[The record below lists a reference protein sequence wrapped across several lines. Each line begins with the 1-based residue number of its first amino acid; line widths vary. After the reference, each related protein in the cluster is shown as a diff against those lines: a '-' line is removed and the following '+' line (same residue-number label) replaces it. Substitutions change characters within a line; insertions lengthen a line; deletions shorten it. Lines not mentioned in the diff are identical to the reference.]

1 MKFVVKF
8 IFWVYILLALFM
20 SNGDVLCF
28 DFAESRKDREKRL
41 FLSRVENLIFYTYPS
56 ICLFFIFEYYFPFLS
71 KLFSDMLPT
80 ILIVIWGILI
90 WMVHKRFSK
99 EVLLSVI
106 LLFGILS
113 IRQTFGF
120 GIIQWINNLPQSIY
134 FILKIGVIIGAIRF
148 SYPIVA
154 EKLFLIKHS
163 LIENTVGRP
172 HLRLYYFV
180 LSPFFLS
187 LCRAIF

>member
-41 FLSRVENLIFYTYPS
+41 FLSHVEDVIFYTYPS
-56 ICLFFIFEYYFPFLS
+56 ICLFFIFEDYFP
-71 KLFSDMLPT
+71 LFSKCFAVVLPA
-80 ILIVIWGILI
+80 ILIALLGLIIWTIY
-90 WMVHKRFSK
+90 KQSPK
-99 EVLLSVI
+99 EIRLPI
-106 LLFGILS
+106 FLLFCILS

-172 HLRLYYFV
+172 HLCLYYFV
-180 LSPFFLS
+180 LGPLFVS
-187 LCRAIF
+187 LCKAIF

>member
-1 MKFVVKF
+1 MKLVVKL
-8 IFWVYILLALFM
+8 IFWLYIFLALLT
-20 SNGDVLCF
+20 GDCDAPCF
-28 DFAESRKDREKRL
+28 DITESKTDQQKRL
-41 FLSRVENLIFYTYPS
+41 FLSHVEDVIFYTYPS
-56 ICLFFIFEYYFPFLS
+56 ICLFFIFEDYFP
-71 KLFSDMLPT
+71 LFSKCFAVVLPA
-80 ILIVIWGILI
+80 ILIALLGLIIWTIY
-90 WMVHKRFSK
+90 KQSPK
-99 EVLLSVI
+99 EIRLPI
-106 LLFGILS
+106 FLLFCILS